1 MKYFKL
7 IFFFCLLAFSAKTFA
22 QDSTISLLSILEK
35 ELEQSKDM
43 TIYTTATFKTSRL
56 VNGHSVENTGK
67 GVMDVKISH
76 RFGNVSEGGYQLFGL
91 DKATMRMGFDYG
103 LTKDLMIGVGRS
115 TFQKTYDAF
124 FKIKILKQSKGKKVM
139 PITLSYVPT
148 VALKT
153 IHYED
158 PKIDNRFSS
167 RMAYTHQLI
176 IGRKFSNKTSLQLM
190 PTFIHQNLV
199 TLASESNNILAMG
212 FGGRQKVSKRISI
225 NVEYY
230 YLLPTTKL
238 QGSSNSLSIGVDIE
252 TGGHVFQLHF
262 TNSQGMNERSFIAD
276 TNGKWQKGDI
286 YFGFNISRVF
296 TVNKKH

>member
-1 MKYFKL
+1 
-7 IFFFCLLAFSAKTFA
+7 
-22 QDSTISLLSILEK
+22 
-35 ELEQSKDM
+35 
-43 TIYTTATFKTSRL
+43 
-56 VNGHSVENTGK
+56 
-67 GVMDVKISH
+67 
-76 RFGNVSEGGYQLFGL
+76 
-91 DKATMRMGFDYG
+91 
-103 LTKDLMIGVGRS
+103 
-115 TFQKTYDAF
+115 
-124 FKIKILKQSKGKKVM
+124 
-139 PITLSYVPT
+139 
-148 VALKT
+148 
-153 IHYED
+153 
-158 PKIDNRFSS
+158 
-167 RMAYTHQLI
+167 
-176 IGRKFSNKTSLQLM
+176 M

-230 YLLPTTKL
+230 YLLPGTKL